1 MSSTT
6 PDVVPESAPA
16 SPQQAAPDAQGG
28 VVLAPDTGHREPAAP
43 LAAPAT
49 AVAAVPAAD
58 TGADALAAPVVAT
71 TVPVTPASK
80 RVRAPSRERTIGTK
94 VAGQPAFVLHSYPY
108 KETSLIIDLF
118 TRDFGRVALIAKGAK
133 RPHSQ
138 LRGVLQTFQPLSSSW
153 VGKSELR
160 TLTDA
165 EWVGGMLPLE
175 KTALLCGF
183 YLNELLVKLLARDDA
198 HPALF
203 DHYVSTLNQLAHN
216 EPATIVLR
224 KFERALLRETG
235 VAADLGRCTST
246 RAPVQAGVTYVVD
259 PERGPRPE
267 RASDPWP
274 RVAGKTLLDM
284 EREDYQDAATQSQ
297 SKQLMRFLVA
307 HHLNGAPLNTR
318 QILVDLSQL

>member
-1 MSSTT
+1 MSTAT
-6 PDVVPESAPA
+6 PDAALMAV

-28 VVLAPDTGHREPAAP
+28 AALVPAPQGGVVDVPPI
-43 LAAPAT
+43 AAPAVT
-49 AVAAVPAAD
+49 
-58 TGADALAAPVVAT
+58 AAPVKRARSAAPPR
-71 TVPVTPASK
+71 TV
-80 RVRAPSRERTIGTK
+80 GTK
-94 VAGQPAFVLHSYPY
+94 VAGQPAFVLHSFPY

-183 YLNELLVKLLARDDA
+183 YLNELLVKLLARDDP

-203 DHYVSTLNQLAHN
+203 DHYVSTLNQLAHH
-216 EPATIVLR
+216 EPAPIVLR
-224 KFERALLRETG
+224 KFERALLKETG
-235 VAADLGRCTST
+235 VAADLARCTAT
-246 RAPVQAGVTYVVD
+246 RSAVQADVIYVVD
-259 PERGPRPE
+259 PERGPRPQH
-267 RASDPWP
+267 AADPWP

-318 QILVDLSQL
+318 QILLDLAQL